1 MLGKGSFGEV
11 HKALDLHSGN
21 YYAVKT
27 LQRPTIFTS
36 EQAWKE
42 TVLEEVKIL
51 NVLYHVSCTLGAFD
65 SAMKMSKPKF
75 NDSVALNSPPKG
87 PGAVLTRHYTAQ
99 HCRVSPFPGFR
110 ARKPVHR
117 DLHDI
122 IRW

>member
-1 MLGKGSFGEV
+1 MQSPSWLRNDQWPHRKIGNMLGKGSFGEV

-51 NVLYHVSCTLGAFD
+51 NALYHVSL
-65 SAMKMSKPKF
+65 P
-75 NDSVALNSPPKG
+75 
-87 PGAVLTRHYTAQ
+87 
-99 HCRVSPFPGFR
+99 
-110 ARKPVHR
+110 
-117 DLHDI
+117 
-122 IRW
+122 